1 MAAFPGR
8 RRDILGR
15 RGGRMNRTD
24 ALVEDYL
31 RRLERAAY
39 ALPPERRAEL
49 LLEIRGHIS
58 EARDT
63 AAAPADEAW
72 TRTLLDR
79 LGTPEEIVAAAELT
93 LDPTP
98 RQAGAWE
105 PVVRRVVLAVLWFGL
120 AASALAA
127 VDAPNPNGWTG
138 VGRGLL
144 LLGAAAAW
152 PVPGWDRAAAWSL
165 SVVT

>member
-1 MAAFPGR
+1 RGDDLSPALAAEARRLGQDLLAGVGVRAPEALLRADAVRTDRSRRLRGGMAAFPGR

-93 LDPTP
+93 LDP
-98 RQAGAWE
+98 
-105 PVVRRVVLAVLWFGL
+105 
-120 AASALAA
+120 S
-127 VDAPNPNGWTG
+127 
-138 VGRGLL
+138 
-144 LLGAAAAW
+144 
-152 PVPGWDRAAAWSL
+152 
-165 SVVT
+165 